1 MGLLNDV
8 IDTAKGIATTA
19 INKVSNFISD
29 LFKGLS
35 ELAKTF
41 WTKTHSWVKK
51 ALSAVTARIR
61 EEVLG
66 VFFLIKKTADGM
78 YKKVS
83 RHIIIENGS
92 ITEQDVETKPVSKY
106 QVPEEFRLNAMS
118 ANTDE
123 IDQTQY
129 YGELLKAELSSAN

>member
-1 MGLLNDV
+1 MGL
-8 IDTAKGIATTA
+8 IE
-19 INKVSNFISD
+19 S
-29 LFKGLS
+29 FKGVATKVINAVKTLASGFFNTLS
-35 ELAKTF
+35 RLAKEF

-51 ALSAVTARIR
+51 ALSAVTARIQ

-92 ITEQDVETKPVSKY
+92 ITEQDVETKPVSED
-106 QVPEEFRLNAMS
+106 QVPDDIRYNAIR

-123 IDQTQY
+123 IDQTQF
-129 YGELLKAELSSAN
+129 YGKLLKAELSSAN